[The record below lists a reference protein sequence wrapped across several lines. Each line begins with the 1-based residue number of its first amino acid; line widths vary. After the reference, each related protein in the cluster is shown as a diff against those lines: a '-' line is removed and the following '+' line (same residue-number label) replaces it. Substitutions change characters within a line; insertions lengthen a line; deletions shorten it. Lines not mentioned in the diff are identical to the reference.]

1 MRKLPPKRKILIV
14 DDERDV
20 GITLKLILEN
30 HGFTVDCFDDPTP
43 ALNSFKADL
52 YDLLILDI
60 GMPKI
65 NGFELYNRFK
75 LKDTKVK
82 TLFLTAI
89 TDLSAYDDQKIKV
102 YPKIGERHFLQK
114 PIGNNELLEQVYSI
128 LN

>member
-1 MRKLPPKRKILIV
+1 V
-14 DDERDV
+14 EDERDV

-30 HGFTVDCFDDPTP
+30 HGFTVDCFDDPET
-43 ALNSFKADL
+43 ALTSFKDGL
-52 YDLLILDI
+52 YDLLILYI
-60 GMPKI
+60 KMPKI

-75 LKDTKVK
+75 LKDTKIK

-89 TDLSAYDDQKIKV
+89 TDLSAYDDQKIKQ

-114 PIGNNELLEQVYSI
+114 PIGNNELLGQVYSI

>member
-1 MRKLPPKRKILIV
+1 MGKLPLSRRILIV

-30 HGFTVDCFDDPTP
+30 NGFIVDCFNDPTL
-43 ALNSFKADL
+43 ALDSFKPDL

-60 GMPKI
+60 KMPKI
-65 NGFELYNRFK
+65 NGFELYNHFK
-75 LKDTKVK
+75 SKDTKLK

-89 TDLSAYDDQKIKV
+89 SDLTVYDDQRTKV
-102 YPKIGERHFLQK
+102 YPKMGERHFLQK
-114 PIGNNELLEQVYSI
+114 PIANNELMEQVYSI